1 MPQHLW
7 HGTPSFR
14 LCEVCEAVQTAR
26 RGEWLPDIGPICPGD
41 PDDGDR
47 WRRRGRPPK
56 PDAPAASPKVLE
68 LTP

>member
-26 RGEWLPDIGPICPGD
+26 RGKWLPSIGPICQGD
-41 PDDGDR
+41 PDDGNN
-47 WRRRGRPPK
+47 RGRRARRPK
-56 PDAPAASPKVLE
+56 PDAPADSPEVLE
-68 LTP
+68 LT